1 MSREEEV
8 RRALGKPARY
18 GPDLDLKAYVREAR
32 EWPTTS
38 IEELP
43 EEVTG
48 RALEVGV
55 DGSGSGMYFQV
66 DRSVVYRAVE
76 RMYEGKVEV
85 LSVREALEKYDW
97 VEKLF
102 WKLVEPDTDKYTALA
117 YLEPDEGYFIRIHR
131 GAKVERPIQTCMF
144 VSTDRLD
151 QNVHNLIVA
160 EEGSEAHIVTGCT
173 LHPTVRSGLHVGVSE
188 FYVKRGAKLTFSMV
202 HAWAEGFDVR
212 PRSRA
217 VLEDDATFVSNYVC
231 LKPVRTFQALPEALC
246 EGRNSRVRF
255 NTVIYGSGSS
265 VIDVGARAML
275 RGAGSRAEIVSRV
288 VASDSSEV
296 CARGVLVGEVGDV
309 RGHTECM
316 GLLLSEDASIRAV
329 PELVGRSVGAE
340 LTHEAAIGKISEE
353 QVEYLMARGFS
364 REEAESL
371 IVRGFMDVGVLKL
384 PAALE
389 EKVKEAVD
397 SIARKMY

>member
-1 MSREEEV
+1 MSREEKV

-38 IEELP
+38 IKELP
-43 EEVTG
+43 EEVTS
-48 RALEVGV
+48 RASEVGV
-55 DGSGSGMYFQV
+55 DGSGSGVYFQV

-97 VEKLF
+97 AEELF

-117 YLEPDEGYFIRIHR
+117 YLEPDEGYFIRIR
-131 GAKVERPIQTCMF
+131 KGARVERPIQTCMF

-265 VIDVGARAML
+265 VIDVGAKAVL

-296 CARGVLVGEVGDV
+296 CARGVLVGEFGDV
-309 RGHTECM
+309 RGHTECG
-316 GLLLSEDASIRAV
+316 GLILSEDASIRAV

-340 LTHEAAIGKISEE
+340 LTHEAAIGKVSEE

-371 IVRGFMDVGVLKL
+371 IVRGFMDVDMLKL
-384 PAALE
+384 PTALE

-397 SIARKMY
+397 SIARSMY